1 MLLFF
6 PGDVSMKRLQEKGF
20 SLLEV
25 LVALA
30 IFVVLWGALLTL
42 LKQEKLLLRSA
53 TEMFHARL
61 IANETMEAL
70 KGRAFE
76 KLESSS
82 FKQASKLKDVTVNV
96 LVSDF
101 GANTLKKLVVTVQWV
116 DGQGREK
123 HLSLAT
129 LRSQYSVS
137 ETKGGGGQ

>member
-1 MLLFF
+1 
-6 PGDVSMKRLQEKGF
+6 MKRLQDKGF

-30 IFVVLWGALLTL
+30 IFGVLLGALFSL

-61 IANETMEAL
+61 IANETMETL
-70 KGRAFE
+70 KGHAFE

-101 GANTLKKLVVTVQWV
+101 GANMLKKLVVTVQWV

-129 LRSQYSVS
+129 LRSQYSVRDA
-137 ETKGGGGQ
+137 KGGGGQ